1 MIKIDSRDR
10 AILRL
15 LQEDATLTIQQI
27 ADRVGLSP
35 NPCWRRIKALEDGG
49 VIAKRAA
56 IINPKAVGLR
66 LTAFVTI
73 RTAVHSADWL
83 DRFGRAVAEIPEI
96 VECHRMSGDVDYLLK
111 VLVTD
116 MEHYDFV
123 YRKPIA
129 KVDHL
134 SDVSSGFSMEP
145 LKIGT
150 PIEIP

>member
-123 YRKPIA
+123 YRKLIA

>member
-1 MIKIDSRDR
+1 MTKIDSKDR

-15 LQEDATLTIQQI
+15 LQKDATLTIQQI
-27 ADRVGLSP
+27 GEQVGLSP
-35 NPCWRRIKALEDGG
+35 NPCWRRIRVLEESG
-49 VIAKRAA
+49 VIEKRAA

-73 RTAVHSADWL
+73 RTAVHSASWL
-83 DRFGRAVAEIPEI
+83 DSFARAVNEIPEI

-123 YRKPIA
+123 YRKLIA
-129 KVDHL
+129 RIDHL

-145 LKIGT
+145 LKIGA